1 MNGGDRAEVGDRDR
15 DRIRIECEHLRV
27 SDGLADW
34 GMGLNRVAPPSAVE
48 ETSRYG
54 WQLFALGKSKFVFRS
69 LGTHTRR

>member
-1 MNGGDRAEVGDRDR
+1 MNGGDRAEAGDRDR

-48 ETSRYG
+48 EDQSI
-54 WQLFALGKSKFVFRS
+54 WLAIICSWEE
-69 LGTHTRR
+69 